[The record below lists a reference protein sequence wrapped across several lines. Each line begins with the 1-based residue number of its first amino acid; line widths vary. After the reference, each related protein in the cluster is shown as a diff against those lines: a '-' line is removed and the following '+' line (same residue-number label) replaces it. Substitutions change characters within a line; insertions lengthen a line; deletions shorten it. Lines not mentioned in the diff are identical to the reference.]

1 MPRGGQVHRAVLWDG
16 REVAVKVQYLGLE
29 TAVSADLACLGA
41 LAAAAARLFPAAPDL
56 RWVLAE
62 LRSNLAQELDFR
74 RALEL
79 CMAPLSRPQPT
90 WCLVGTPCGVHVP
103 ARSMP
108 LGVLLN
114 FCHGL

>member
-74 RALEL
+74 RAARALHGTTVQVSIYMVCCWHCL
-79 CMAPLSRPQPT
+79 RCPHFRPLHLN
-90 WCLVGTPCGVHVP
+90 WCLID
-103 ARSMP
+103 
-108 LGVLLN
+108 
-114 FCHGL
+114 FYHGL

>member
-1 MPRGGQVHRAVLWDG
+1 MLRGGQVHRAVLWDG

-74 RALEL
+74 RAAR
-79 CMAPLSRPQPT
+79 APHGTTVQVSIYVVCWLALLAVSTFSPAPRQ
-90 WCLVGTPCGVHVP
+90 LVSC
-103 ARSMP
+103 
-108 LGVLLN
+108 
-114 FCHGL
+114 